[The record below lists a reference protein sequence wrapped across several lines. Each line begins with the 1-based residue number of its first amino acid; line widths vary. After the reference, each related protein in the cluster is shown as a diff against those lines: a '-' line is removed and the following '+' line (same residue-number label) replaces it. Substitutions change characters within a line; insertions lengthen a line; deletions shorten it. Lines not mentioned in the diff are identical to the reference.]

1 MLVCAPLIC
10 VPLTCVP
17 LTCVP
22 LTCVPLTC
30 VPLTC
35 ALLTCALLTC
45 ALLTCALLTC
55 ALLICAPLICV
66 TLINHQVLITE
77 GRGRGQISR
86 IFGYTAED
94 CTIDVMLET
103 EPDASSSYS
112 ITRLEGFEVGD
123 DEYSWGVASSVS
135 GR

>member
-1 MLVCAPLIC
+1 MLICAPLIC
-10 VPLTCVP
+10 APLI
-17 LTCVP
+17 
-22 LTCVPLTC
+22 
-30 VPLTC
+30 C
-35 ALLTCALLTC
+35 AP
-45 ALLTCALLTC
+45 LTC
-55 ALLICAPLICV
+55 ALLICAPLTCALLICAPL
-66 TLINHQVLITE
+66 TCALLICALLTCAPLTCVMLIDHQVLITE
-77 GRGRGQISR
+77 GRGKGQISR

>member
-1 MLVCAPLIC
+1 MLCVLLICVLLICVPLIC
-10 VPLTCVP
+10 VPLID
-17 LTCVP
+17 L
-22 LTCVPLTC
+22 
-30 VPLTC
+30 
-35 ALLTCALLTC
+35 
-45 ALLTCALLTC
+45 
-55 ALLICAPLICV
+55 
-66 TLINHQVLITE
+66 QVLITE
-77 GRGRGQISR
+77 GRGKGQISR

-103 EPDASSSYS
+103 DPDASSFYS

>member
-1 MLVCAPLIC
+1 MLVCEP
-10 VPLTCVP
+10 
-17 LTCVP
+17 
-22 LTCVPLTC
+22 
-30 VPLTC
+30 
-35 ALLTCALLTC
+35 
-45 ALLTCALLTC
+45 
-55 ALLICAPLICV
+55 LICAPLICEP
-66 TLINHQVLITE
+66 LICEPLIDHQVLITE
-77 GRGRGQISR
+77 GRGKGQISR